1 VIVKHVEIKPKQVIR
16 KFEFERTERFVRNAD
31 KWYRIVAEM
40 LAEIR
45 LDRAHMRTSDQQIV
59 NWVKQIKRFSKQLA
73 GGEPPIV
80 RLYTLIKWY
89 KDHYDDD
96 EYIPRVESA
105 TSLVSKFER
114 LEAAM
119 LRRVKLK
126 TANGHDLSIKQVL
139 QQNGITHPR
148 IVDTIERDLVI
159 PARRLHLSDMTND
172 AVLTDKIVGLYNEIQ
187 NERATVRLSPAV
199 KLNIGG
205 PLEVMRRYISWL
217 AEKDWD
223 ASSRVLKSDSPA
235 FNQFRRDFRNMEGND
250 PVNGKERVYE

>member
-1 VIVKHVEIKPKQVIR
+1 
-16 KFEFERTERFVRNAD
+16 
-31 KWYRIVAEM
+31 
-40 LAEIR
+40 
-45 LDRAHMRTSDQQIV
+45 
-59 NWVKQIKRFSKQLA
+59 
-73 GGEPPIV
+73 
-80 RLYTLIKWY
+80 
-89 KDHYDDD
+89 
-96 EYIPRVESA
+96 
-105 TSLVSKFER
+105 
-114 LEAAM
+114 
-119 LRRVKLK
+119 
-126 TANGHDLSIKQVL
+126 
-139 QQNGITHPR
+139 
-148 IVDTIERDLVI
+148 
-159 PARRLHLSDMTND
+159 MTND